1 MCASGLIV
9 PRILRWL
16 PILEG
21 RERSF
26 RWSEWTSREPFLP
39 DRTFRTWVV
48 PAKGASRPAEEVHI
62 PIGRC
67 GGRADVSGACG
78 LVDKEVAKATE
89 GVGSMWAPARDGR
102 VGSTLYIVR
111 TRRSRTLENRKPI
124 SHLSEFLAES
134 RLSKTLLVF
143 SSLSLDQFALFR
155 R

>member
-1 MCASGLIV
+1 M
-9 PRILRWL
+9 
-16 PILEG
+16 
-21 RERSF
+21 
-26 RWSEWTSREPFLP
+26 
-39 DRTFRTWVV
+39 
-48 PAKGASRPAEEVHI
+48 
-62 PIGRC
+62 
-67 GGRADVSGACG
+67 SGACG

-111 TRRSRTLENRKPI
+111 TRRSRTPENRKPI